1 MGPVRKLLTN
11 KYFATILTLVLAYFL
26 TQVGYNSIWPLFGAS
41 NQILSALAF
50 LACAVFLSV
59 LSGRVLCFGFLC
71 LP

>member
-50 LACAVFLSV
+50 LACAVF
-59 LSGRVLCFGFLC
+59 
-71 LP
+71 